1 MPTITELVNIPTI
14 SDPTNFSA
22 YADDFLANQLP
33 NMVDELNAAF
43 GGLTLI
49 STTDTSA
56 SSVAIG
62 LGAKTFIVTAGKSF
76 YAGMPLTIADTAA
89 PSTNAMYGTVTSYS
103 GTSLVMDIKSL
114 IGSGT
119 KSAWSISL
127 AGAGGAT
134 FGSNS
139 FTGSQ
144 TLESGAAINESI
156 STVASATTPDIWT
169 ATSNNIN
176 YTGTTTATGF
186 AAAPQAGVRRTL
198 ILAAAASFTAG
209 ANMIIDGV
217 VSFTGAAGDE
227 VEVTAIT
234 TTQFRL
240 RPKKYDGM
248 ALTVLSKIQP
258 ITASVAASALTITLN
273 PTALDFRSSTLASG
287 AVTKVT
293 NTAAI
298 SLVIS
303 SGSTLG
309 SVNAIATRLAILAI
323 NNAGTME
330 LAAVNLAGGTQL
342 DETNLITTVAEGG
355 AGAADSATVVYSTT
369 ARTSVAYRVVGF
381 LDYTQAT
388 AGTYAT
394 APSTIQGVGGQALTA
409 LSSLGYGQTW
419 QAVSRTSGT
428 TYYNTTGKPIAFS
441 FQINS
446 NLSATITVNGLV
458 MANNSGIAGNM
469 FVIIPAGASYV
480 VTTAAGMTVQT
491 ELR

>member
-49 STTDTSA
+49 STTDTSS
-56 SSVAIG
+56 SSVLIG
-62 LGAKTFIVTAGKSF
+62 TGAKTFIVTAGKSF

-103 GTSLVMDIKSL
+103 GTSLVMDIKSF

-119 KSAWSISL
+119 KTAWSISL

-134 FGSNS
+134 LGANS
-139 FTGSQ
+139 LTGTQ
-144 TLESGAAINESI
+144 TLASGAAINESI

-186 AAAPQAGVRRTL
+186 AAAPQAGVTRTL

-240 RPKKYDGM
+240 RPKRTDGKSIIGGDP
-248 ALTVLSKIQP
+248 ASNAEYQAGTDPVKPLTAAVARARNLVSGTAVATTSGTSHDFTGIPSWVKRIVVMLSGISTNGTSEIVLQLGDSGGIETTNYGGSSMNTTTQ
-258 ITASVAASALTITLN
+258 IAFSTYFSLTSTNAAASVW
-273 PTALDFRSSTLASG
+273 SG
-287 AVTKVT
+287 C
-293 NTAAI
+293 
-298 SLVIS
+298 
-303 SGSTLG
+303 
-309 SVNAIATRLAILAI
+309 AIL
-323 NNAGTME
+323 
-330 LAAVNLAGGTQL
+330 NLL
-342 DETNLITTVAEGG
+342 
-355 AGAADSATVVYSTT
+355 DSATNTW
-369 ARTSVAYRVVGF
+369 AVAINTGS
-381 LDYTQAT
+381 A
-388 AGTYAT
+388 
-394 APSTIQGVGGQALTA
+394 SGGLLSCGGGSKA
-409 LSSLGYGQTW
+409 LS
-419 QAVSRTSGT
+419 GT
-428 TYYNTTGKPIAFS
+428 LDRIRITTG
-441 FQINS
+441 
-446 NLSATITVNGLV
+446 NGTDV
-458 MANNSGIAGNM
+458 FDAGSLN
-469 FVIIPAGASYV
+469 IIY
-480 VTTAAGMTVQT
+480 
-491 ELR
+491 E